1 MRVAALEAE
10 RVAQGLP
17 PRLAACVIEDIDTRR
32 RTGTYTPDAELS
44 EEQQQQL
51 RRWEAADG
59 RRFDTWESCEAALL
73 PWYGNDKKRIATW
86 KGPNAS
92 TRVSPC
98 KDGSGWWSDHNPA
111 AKRLAQKTVL
121 DTDDAVKAW
130 QTLATAAHAEEA
142 ATAMTADS
150 QAAAVATTS
159 RCPLCVAVVSL
170 HSGCFVA
177 DCGSPASH
185 YFALGVHCVAADICG
200 SLDRKERSVGGRAQ
214 VASTK

>member
-1 MRVAALEAE
+1 MRAAANEAE
-10 RVAQGLP
+10 HVARGLP
-17 PRLAACVIEDIDTRR
+17 RRLAACVIEDIDTQR

-51 RRWEAADG
+51 RQWEAPDG
-59 RRFDTWESCEAALL
+59 RRFESWKSCEAALM
-73 PWYGNDKKRIATW
+73 PWYDNDKKRISTW

-130 QTLATAAHAEEA
+130 ETLSVAAQAEA
-142 ATAMTADS
+142 SSSD
-150 QAAAVATTS
+150 AAAAGSSS
-159 RCPLCVAVVSL
+159 RCPL
-170 HSGCFVA
+170 
-177 DCGSPASH
+177 
-185 YFALGVHCVAADICG
+185 
-200 SLDRKERSVGGRAQ
+200 
-214 VASTK
+214 